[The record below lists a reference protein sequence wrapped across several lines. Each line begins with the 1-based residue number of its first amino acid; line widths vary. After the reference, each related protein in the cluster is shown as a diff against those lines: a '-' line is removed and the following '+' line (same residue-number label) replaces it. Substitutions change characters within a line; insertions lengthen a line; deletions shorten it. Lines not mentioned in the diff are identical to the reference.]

1 MKEYAVFR
9 PEVKE
14 ICRQLLQ
21 KKRELDLNRTVSLL
35 RQNEVAVQTILAELT
50 QEISSVISPTI
61 FVDTGLPLAPHKSH
75 HQNCSKEK
83 REMFEKQERQ
93 GIIVYLYYNRDAR
106 KLNKYGDVLY
116 HSRKLHYQVLYV
128 NKEEAADIVEEIS
141 ALKFVKAVSL
151 SEIDNIDQDF
161 VGNLAHF

>member
-1 MKEYAVFR
+1 
-9 PEVKE
+9 
-14 ICRQLLQ
+14 
-21 KKRELDLNRTVSLL
+21 
-35 RQNEVAVQTILAELT
+35 
-50 QEISSVISPTI
+50 
-61 FVDTGLPLAPHKSH
+61 
-75 HQNCSKEK
+75 
-83 REMFEKQERQ
+83 MFKKQERQ

-116 HSRKLHYQVLYV
+116 HSRKLYYQVLYV
-128 NKEEAADIVEEIS
+128 NKEEEADIVEEIS

>member
-1 MKEYAVFR
+1 MLAIDEHLFEIDEAIDEVAKAFLALDDVQAYLEIKKIFLADAALQESISEFQDLKQSYEEVKEYAVFR

-75 HQNCSKEK
+75 HQNCSKGEK
-83 REMFEKQERQ
+83 
-93 GIIVYLYYNRDAR
+93 L
-106 KLNKYGDVLY
+106 
-116 HSRKLHYQVLYV
+116 
-128 NKEEAADIVEEIS
+128 
-141 ALKFVKAVSL
+141 SL
-151 SEIDNIDQDF
+151 IHI
-161 VGNLAHF
+161 

>member
-1 MKEYAVFR
+1 MLAIDEHLFEIDEAIDEVAKAFLALDDVQAYLEIKKIFLADAALQESISEFQDLKQSYE
-9 PEVKE
+9 EVKE

-75 HQNCSKEK
+75 HQNCSKGEK
-83 REMFEKQERQ
+83 R
-93 GIIVYLYYNRDAR
+93 
-106 KLNKYGDVLY
+106 DV
-116 HSRKLHYQVLYV
+116 
-128 NKEEAADIVEEIS
+128 
-141 ALKFVKAVSL
+141 
-151 SEIDNIDQDF
+151 
-161 VGNLAHF
+161 

>member
-1 MKEYAVFR
+1 
-9 PEVKE
+9 
-14 ICRQLLQ
+14 
-21 KKRELDLNRTVSLL
+21 
-35 RQNEVAVQTILAELT
+35 
-50 QEISSVISPTI
+50 
-61 FVDTGLPLAPHKSH
+61 
-75 HQNCSKEK
+75 
-83 REMFEKQERQ
+83 MFEKQERQ

-116 HSRKLHYQVLYV
+116 YSRKLHYQVLYV

>member
-1 MKEYAVFR
+1 MLAIDEHLFEIDEAIDEVVKAFLALDDVQAYLEIKKIFLADAALQESISEFQDLKQSYEEVKEYAVFR

-75 HQNCSKEK
+75 HQNCSKGEK
-83 REMFEKQERQ
+83 R
-93 GIIVYLYYNRDAR
+93 
-106 KLNKYGDVLY
+106 DV
-116 HSRKLHYQVLYV
+116 
-128 NKEEAADIVEEIS
+128 
-141 ALKFVKAVSL
+141 
-151 SEIDNIDQDF
+151 
-161 VGNLAHF
+161 

>member
-1 MKEYAVFR
+1 MLAIDEHLFEIDEAIDEVAKAFLALDDVQAYLEIKKIFLADTALQESISEFQDLKQSYE
-9 PEVKE
+9 EVKE

-75 HQNCSKEK
+75 HQNCSKGGK
-83 REMFEKQERQ
+83 R
-93 GIIVYLYYNRDAR
+93 
-106 KLNKYGDVLY
+106 DV
-116 HSRKLHYQVLYV
+116 
-128 NKEEAADIVEEIS
+128 
-141 ALKFVKAVSL
+141 
-151 SEIDNIDQDF
+151 
-161 VGNLAHF
+161 

>member
-1 MKEYAVFR
+1 
-9 PEVKE
+9 
-14 ICRQLLQ
+14 
-21 KKRELDLNRTVSLL
+21 
-35 RQNEVAVQTILAELT
+35 
-50 QEISSVISPTI
+50 
-61 FVDTGLPLAPHKSH
+61 
-75 HQNCSKEK
+75 
-83 REMFEKQERQ
+83 MFEKQERQ

-116 HSRKLHYQVLYV
+116 HSRKFHYQVLYV